1 MTAIGQNIKMCR
13 ERVGISQEELALKIR
28 VGTRTIQRYE
38 SGEQTPKL
46 QTILKISTALDVP
59 ASELMEEIHYAAP
72 PELDQRPTS
81 L

>member
-59 ASELMEEIHYAAP
+59 ASELMGEIHYAAP

>member
-13 ERVGISQEELALKIR
+13 ERIGISQEELALKIR

-38 SGEQTPKL
+38 SGEQTPTL

-59 ASELMEEIHYAAP
+59 ASELMGEIYHAAP
-72 PELDQRPTS
+72 PELDQRPSS

>member
-59 ASELMEEIHYAAP
+59 ASELMGEIHYSAP
-72 PELDQRPTS
+72 PELDQEPSS